1 MDLSSELKA
10 LIIPVA
16 LLIVIG
22 SIISAVVLKVLLDS
36 LDKELYEL
44 EHRCQFIIDGDTSIE
59 IPEYNGTKDIQ
70 ELYR

>member
-1 MDLSSELKA
+1 VDLSTNLNA

-16 LLIVIG
+16 ILIVIG

-44 EHRCQFIIDGDTSIE
+44 
-59 IPEYNGTKDIQ
+59 
-70 ELYR
+70 